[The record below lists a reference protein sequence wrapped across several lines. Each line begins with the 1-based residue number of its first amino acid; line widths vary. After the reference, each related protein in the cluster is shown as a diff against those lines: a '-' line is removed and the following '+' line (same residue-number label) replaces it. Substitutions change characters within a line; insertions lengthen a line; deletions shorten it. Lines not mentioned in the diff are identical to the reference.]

1 VPSTPAS
8 PAQLTDERKRRSLAI
23 AAKSGL
29 PNSFGAI
36 TSPHPV
42 DAITKTW
49 YNIVNKYAT
58 NLFYMEMLTKTY
70 NVAGLTCTDCAAR
83 VQAAVSQV
91 DGVANCHVDH
101 ATGTLTVSLTV
112 PDLPTER
119 ISRAVQAA
127 GHTLVTGRRREDRPI
142 LGFARFVLSKH
153 ETTLAAAAGLLILL
167 GLALTVAGAPLW
179 STVIPFAA
187 AIIIGGIPV
196 AHHAAQELWMSH
208 VLGINALMVIAVLGA
223 VLIGEWA
230 EAAIVVV
237 LFSLGEALEGYTAE
251 QARGALDSLLDLAPP
266 TALKLLPSGEVQKV
280 MVEQLTAGDMVQVR
294 PGDRVSADGVVHT
307 GHSTVD
313 QAPITGESMPAD
325 KEPGAQVFAGTINL
339 TGALTVEVTHLAV
352 DSTLS
357 RMVALVREAQSHQAP
372 VQRFIDR
379 FARVYTPVVTGLAT
393 LVAAVPP
400 LLFGQPFWGDQGWL
414 IRALQMLVIACPCAL
429 VISTPVSLVSAMTNA
444 ASRGVLIKGGRTLE
458 ALSRVK
464 AFAFDKTGTLT
475 QGRPVTTDV
484 ISVCSCGQCAE
495 NCGLQH
501 AAALELQSSHPLAR
515 ALLEEARARHVSLPP
530 AQDVISLTGRGVEG
544 TVNGARVTVASHS
557 HFDAHISHPDAVC
570 QLANGLGAEGKT
582 VVLIQHDDEICS
594 VFGIADTPR
603 PSSRQAIQAL
613 KAQGL
618 NTVMLTGDSP
628 AVATAIGR
636 QVGVDEVQ
644 GGLLPEEKVA
654 AIAALK
660 QAYQGPSVLRGATVA
675 MVGDGVN
682 DAPALAQ
689 ADVGIAMGGAGS
701 AQAME
706 TADVVLMGDDLEQLP
721 FIVWLSHKTKS
732 IVATN
737 IAFALALKIIIFAL
751 AASGLATLWMAIV
764 ADVGASV
771 TVILNGMRLR
781 RMNEPSRP

>member
-1 VPSTPAS
+1 M
-8 PAQLTDERKRRSLAI
+8 K
-23 AAKSGL
+23 
-29 PNSFGAI
+29 
-36 TSPHPV
+36 
-42 DAITKTW
+42 
-49 YNIVNKYAT
+49 
-58 NLFYMEMLTKTY
+58 MLTKTY

-101 ATGTLTVSLTV
+101 TTGTLTVSLTV
-112 PDLPTER
+112 PDLPTEH
-119 ISRAVQAA
+119 ISQAVQAA
-127 GHTLVTGRRREDRPI
+127 GHTLVGRRREDKPI
-142 LGFARFVLSKH
+142 LGFARFILSKR
-153 ETTLAAAAGLLILL
+153 ETTLAATAGLLTLL

-179 STVIPFAA
+179 PTVVPFAT
-187 AIIIGGIPV
+187 AIIVGGIPV
-196 AHHAAQELWMSH
+196 ARHAAQELWMSH
-208 VLGINALMVIAVLGA
+208 ILGINALMMIAVLGA

-266 TALKLLPSGEVQKV
+266 TALKLLSSGEVQKV
-280 MVEQLTAGDMVQVR
+280 MVEQLSIGDMVLVR

-313 QAPITGESMPAD
+313 QAPITGESMPVD

-339 TGALTVEVTHLAV
+339 TGALKVEVAHLAA

-357 RMVALVREAQSHQAP
+357 RMVVLVREAQSHQAP

-379 FARVYTPVVTGLAT
+379 FARVYTPVVAILAT

-429 VISTPVSLVSAMTNA
+429 VISTPVSLVSAITNA

-475 QGRPVTTDV
+475 QGHPVTTDV
-484 ISVCSCGQCAE
+484 ISVCSCGQCVE

-515 ALLEEARARHVSLPP
+515 ALLEEARARHVSLLP
-530 AQDVISLTGRGVEG
+530 AQNVTLLTGRGVEG
-544 TVNGARVTVASHS
+544 TVNGTRVTVASHS
-557 HFDAHISHPDAVC
+557 HFDAHISHPDAIC
-570 QLANGLGAEGKT
+570 QLANELGAEGKT

-636 QVGVDEVQ
+636 QVGVDEVR

-660 QAYQGPSVLRGATVA
+660 QAYQDPSVLRGTTVA

-721 FIVWLSHKTKS
+721 FIVWLSHKTKN

-737 IAFALALKIIIFAL
+737 IAFALAVKIIIFAL